1 MRSRRIIITGFM
13 GSGKTAVARALARI
27 LNYQTLDLDEVITQL
42 EQRGPKEIIET
53 DGEPAF
59 REIETQTLSKVLKEV
74 LETDAAHVIA
84 LGGGTWTLERNRE
97 IIRKHR
103 CHTVWLDVP
112 FDLCWKRILASG
124 DERPLARNES
134 EARNLY
140 QERRDSYRRAVLHVA
155 ATEKRSADH
164 IAGEIAQA
172 LSIRETESRKNEKQ
186 ASE

>member
-1 MRSRRIIITGFM
+1 MKDRQIIITGFM
-13 GSGKTAVARALARI
+13 GSGKSALARALARI
-27 LNYQTLDLDEVITQL
+27 LECVALDLDYEITHR
-42 EQRGPKEIIET
+42 EQRSPKKIIET
-53 DGEPAF
+53 DGESAF

-97 IIRKHR
+97 IIRKHH

-124 DERPLARNES
+124 DERPLARNEC

-140 QERRDSYRRAVLHVA
+140 RERRDSYRRAALHVEPSEN
-155 ATEKRSADH
+155 TSADH
-164 IAGEIAQA
+164 IAGEIAHA
-172 LSIRETESRKNEKQ
+172 ISIGKAESRTNEKP